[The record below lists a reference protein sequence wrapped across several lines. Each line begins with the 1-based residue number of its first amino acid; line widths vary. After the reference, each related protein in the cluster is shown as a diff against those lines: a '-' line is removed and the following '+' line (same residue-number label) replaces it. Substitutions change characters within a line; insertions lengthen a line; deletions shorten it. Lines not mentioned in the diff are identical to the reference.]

1 MFCPQR
7 QTQNDSVTCVWEPT
21 DDLIINKAGVG
32 ILTRE
37 RKMIDQ
43 FHSKD
48 EESLLKKNFY
58 YVETF
63 VTKEVFSQNYT
74 VFGKVETGLVLLEQ
88 GSQRMRCESARI
100 PGR

>member
-1 MFCPQR
+1 
-7 QTQNDSVTCVWEPT
+7 
-21 DDLIINKAGVG
+21 
-32 ILTRE
+32 
-37 RKMIDQ
+37 MIDQ

-63 VTKEVFSQNYT
+63 VTKEFFSQNYT